1 MTFEIDTGIAADD
14 PRRFIPDWF
23 RDQYGANEPDAARM
37 VHDYGYHLIGAL
49 TAPAKMDTV
58 RKHTLA
64 QWGFLR
70 VLADMHPG
78 VFDEFWSIYAERWL
92 GV

>member
-14 PRRFIPDWF
+14 PLRFVPDWF
-23 RDQYGANEPDAARM
+23 RDTYRQEPDASRII
-37 VHDYGYHLIGAL
+37 HDYGYHLIGAL
-49 TAPAKMDTV
+49 NDPKKIDTV

-70 VLADMHPG
+70 VLAEHHPG
-78 VFDEFWSIYAERWL
+78 VFDEFICTYAERVL
-92 GV
+92 CI